1 MDKQTTW
8 LDLLVGDAKQ
18 AERDTRSTVMK
29 LAADYRKL
37 GLDQS
42 AALRLAWQQVKAA
55 QDEAATSAGQLLQ
68 VMQGQLGGLGQVLA
82 GFAEGLRKI
91 GEGVNWLLFGDGA
104 DSADALAQSS
114 RAAAK
119 GQQTLTKST
128 KAAAKAVARTVLG
141 IDELNLVQQQAGSG
155 GGSSSGSSTGGT
167 AGEEVDEARKKWI
180 GLVNLLRPV
189 LDEVNRLFAP
199 SIAAWG
205 KAFGQLARA
214 APSAWALIRDSAL
227 ELWDTA
233 LRPLGEYLLGE
244 FIPNIVNA
252 FSETFAPIVGAV
264 GELFLEQFARN
275 FSLGCQLVGDAIQNY
290 LMPLLGFLQQ
300 VVQDM
305 LAAVSEAWAVYGQP
319 ILDRLAQGF
328 EQLRN
333 WVQTLYYELIRPV
346 LDELMARLQ
355 ELWEEHLA
363 PLWENLTLLF
373 GAVMELIAILWTEA
387 LLPLLQ
393 NITDTFAPL
402 VAGAVQYVVD
412 CFFNGLGTIAK
423 VADGIAGVLRGLC
436 EFVSGVF
443 TGDWDRAWHGL
454 SDIFESVWDTMVGVA
469 KQGVNGIID
478 LVNAMLRALTGGMNA
493 VIDRLNGIG
502 VEIPSWVPDYGGQ
515 RFGVNLPRV
524 PEYQIPRLA
533 KGAVLPANRP
543 FLAVVGD
550 QRRGTNVEAPLET
563 IRQAVADVLGGAGAA
578 QLYVSQ
584 PIEVKLDG
592 QVLYRAMAKI
602 EANRGARIGGAFA
615 EAY

>member
-37 GLDQS
+37 GMDQS

-55 QDEAATSAGQLLQ
+55 QDEAASSAGQLLQ

-82 GFAEGLRKI
+82 GFAEGLRKVA
-91 GEGVNWLLFGDGA
+91 EGVRWLLFGDEA
-104 DSADALAQSS
+104 ASAEALAQSS
-114 RAAAK
+114 RDAAK
-119 GQQTLTKST
+119 GQQTLAKST

-141 IDELNLVQQQAGSG
+141 IDELNLVQQQASSG
-155 GGSSSGSSTGGT
+155 GGSSSGGSGGT

-189 LDEVNRLFAP
+189 LDEVNRLLAP
-199 SIAAWG
+199 SIAAWS

-214 APSAWALIRDSAL
+214 AQSAWALIRDSAL

-264 GELFLEQFARN
+264 GELFLEQFAQN

-319 ILDRLAQGF
+319 ILDRMAQGF

-363 PLWENLTLLF
+363 PLWKNLTLLF
-373 GAVMELIAILWTEA
+373 GAVMELIAMLWTDA

-393 NITDTFAPL
+393 NITDLFAPV
-402 VAGAVQYVVD
+402 VAAAVQYVVD
-412 CFFNGLGTIAK
+412 SFFNGLGTIAK

-454 SDIFESVWDTMVGVA
+454 SNIFESVWDTMVGVA

>member
-42 AALRLAWQQVKAA
+42 AALRLAWQQVKAV

-141 IDELNLVQQQAGSG
+141 IDELNLVQQQASSG

-214 APSAWALIRDSAL
+214 AQSAWALIRDSAL

-333 WVQTLYYELIRPV
+333 WVQTIYYELIRPV

>member
-141 IDELNLVQQQAGSG
+141 IDELNLVQQQASSG
-155 GGSSSGSSTGGT
+155 GGSSSGGSGGT

-214 APSAWALIRDSAL
+214 AQSAWALIRDSAL
-227 ELWDTA
+227 ELCDTA

-319 ILDRLAQGF
+319 ILDRLAEGF

-333 WVQTLYYELIRPV
+333 WVQTLYYELLCPV

-373 GAVMELIAILWTEA
+373 GAVMELIAILWTDA

-515 RFGVNLPRV
+515 HFGVNLPRV

>member
-55 QDEAATSAGQLLQ
+55 QDEAASSGGQLLQ

-82 GFAEGLRKI
+82 AFAEGLRKI

-141 IDELNLVQQQAGSG
+141 IDELNLVQQQASRGGGSTSG
-155 GGSSSGSSTGGT
+155 GGSGGT
-167 AGEEVDEARKKWI
+167 AGEEVDEAQKKWV

-199 SIAAWG
+199 SIEAWG

-214 APSAWALIRDSAL
+214 AKSAWAVIRDSAL

-264 GELFLEQFARN
+264 GELFLEQFAQN

-319 ILDRLAQGF
+319 ILDRLAEGF

-412 CFFNGLGTIAK
+412 SFFNGLGTIAK

-443 TGDWDRAWHGL
+443 TGDWDRAWRGL

-602 EANRGARIGGAFA
+602 EANRGVRIGGAFA

>member
-155 GGSSSGSSTGGT
+155 GGSSSGGSGGT

-214 APSAWALIRDSAL
+214 AQSAWALIRDSAL

-373 GAVMELIAILWTEA
+373 GAVMELIAILWTDA

>member
-1 MDKQTTW
+1 METKTTW

-55 QDEAATSAGQLLQ
+55 QDGAASSAGQLLQ

-104 DSADALAQSS
+104 ASADALAKSS
-114 RAAAK
+114 QNAAK
-119 GQQTLTKST
+119 SQQTLTKST

-141 IDELNLVQQQAGSG
+141 IDELNLVQQQAAGSG
-155 GGSSSGSSTGGT
+155 GSFSSGGSGGS
-167 AGEEVDEARKKWI
+167 AGDAADETQKKWV
-180 GLVNLLRPV
+180 GLVNLIRPF
-189 LDEVNRLFAP
+189 LEEMQRLFAP
-199 SIAAWG
+199 GIAAWS
-205 KAFGQLARA
+205 KAFDQLARA
-214 APSAWALIRDSAL
+214 AKSAWAIIRDSAL

-233 LRPLGEYLLGE
+233 LRPLGEYLLGD
-244 FIPNIVNA
+244 FIPSIVNA

-264 GELFLEQFARN
+264 GEVFLEQFAQN

-319 ILDRLAQGF
+319 ILDRLAQGC
-328 EQLRN
+328 EQLRG

-346 LDELMARLQ
+346 LDELMARLEQ
-355 ELWEEHLA
+355 LWQEHLA

-373 GAVMELIAILWTEA
+373 GAVVEMITILWTEA

-412 CFFNGLGTIAK
+412 CFFNGLGTIAQ
-423 VADGIAGVLRGLC
+423 VANGIAGVLRGLC

-443 TGDWDRAWHGL
+443 TADWDRAWRGL
-454 SDIFESVWDTMVGVA
+454 SNIFESVWDTMVGVA

-478 LVNAMLRALTGGMNA
+478 LVNFMLRALTGGLNA
-493 VIDRLNGIG
+493 VIDRLNRIS
-502 VEIPSWVPDYGGQ
+502 VEIPHWVPDYGGQ

>member
-1 MDKQTTW
+1 M
-8 LDLLVGDAKQ
+8 
-18 AERDTRSTVMK
+18 
-29 LAADYRKL
+29 
-37 GLDQS
+37 
-42 AALRLAWQQVKAA
+42 
-55 QDEAATSAGQLLQ
+55 
-68 VMQGQLGGLGQVLA
+68 
-82 GFAEGLRKI
+82 
-91 GEGVNWLLFGDGA
+91 
-104 DSADALAQSS
+104 
-114 RAAAK
+114 
-119 GQQTLTKST
+119 
-128 KAAAKAVARTVLG
+128 
-141 IDELNLVQQQAGSG
+141 QQQASSG
-155 GGSSSGSSTGGT
+155 GGSSSGGSGGT
-167 AGEEVDEARKKWI
+167 AGEEVDKVQKKWI

-199 SIAAWG
+199 SIAAWS

-214 APSAWALIRDSAL
+214 AQRLGSHPGQRPGIVGHRPASA
-227 ELWDTA
+227 
-233 LRPLGEYLLGE
+233 GEYLLGGVHPQYRE
-244 FIPNIVNA
+244 RFFRDLRPHR
-252 FSETFAPIVGAV
+252 GRG
-264 GELFLEQFARN
+264 GELFWSSAQN

-373 GAVMELIAILWTEA
+373 GAVMELIAMLWTDA
-387 LLPLLQ
+387 LLPSQ
-393 NITDTFAPL
+393 NITDLFAPV
-402 VAGAVQYVVD
+402 VAAAVQYVVD
-412 CFFNGLGTIAK
+412 SFFNGLGTIAK

-454 SDIFESVWDTMVGVA
+454 SNIFESVWDTMVGVA

-543 FLAVVGD
+543 FRQWWATSGGAPTWRPRWRPSA
-550 QRRGTNVEAPLET
+550 RRWRTCWA
-563 IRQAVADVLGGAGAA
+563 AGAA

>member
-141 IDELNLVQQQAGSG
+141 IDELNLVQQQASSG

-214 APSAWALIRDSAL
+214 AQSAWALIRDSAL

-319 ILDRLAQGF
+319 ILDRLAEGF

-478 LVNAMLRALTGGMNA
+478 LVNAMLRAVTGGMNA

>member
-214 APSAWALIRDSAL
+214 AQSAWALIRDSAL

>member
-82 GFAEGLRKI
+82 AFAEGLRKI

-128 KAAAKAVARTVLG
+128 KASAKAVARTVLG

-214 APSAWALIRDSAL
+214 AQSAWALIRDSAL

>member
-155 GGSSSGSSTGGT
+155 GGSSSGGSGGT

-214 APSAWALIRDSAL
+214 AQSAWALIRDSAL

-333 WVQTLYYELIRPV
+333 WVQTIYYELLRPV

-373 GAVMELIAILWTEA
+373 GAVMELIAILWTDA

-602 EANRGARIGGAFA
+602 VANRGARIGGAFA

>member
-155 GGSSSGSSTGGT
+155 GGSSSGGSGGT

-214 APSAWALIRDSAL
+214 AQSAWALIRDSAL

>member
-1 MDKQTTW
+1 METKTTW

-55 QDEAATSAGQLLQ
+55 QDGVASSAGQLLQ

-104 DSADALAQSS
+104 ASADALAKSS
-114 RAAAK
+114 QNAAK
-119 GQQTLTKST
+119 SQQTLTKST

-141 IDELNLVQQQAGSG
+141 IDELNLVQQQAAGSG
-155 GGSSSGSSTGGT
+155 GSFSSGGSGGS
-167 AGEEVDEARKKWI
+167 AGGDPDETQKKWV
-180 GLVNLLRPV
+180 GLVNLIRPF
-189 LDEVNRLFAP
+189 LEEMQRLFAP
-199 SIAAWG
+199 GIAAWS
-205 KAFGQLARA
+205 KAFDQLARA
-214 APSAWALIRDSAL
+214 AKSAWAIIRDSAL

-233 LRPLGEYLLGE
+233 LRPLGEYLLGD
-244 FIPNIVNA
+244 FIPSIVNA

-264 GELFLEQFARN
+264 GEVFLEQFAQN

-305 LAAVSEAWAVYGQP
+305 LAAVREAWAVYGQP
-319 ILDRLAQGF
+319 ILDRLAQGC
-328 EQLRN
+328 EQLRG

-346 LDELMARLQ
+346 LDELMARLEQ
-355 ELWEEHLA
+355 LWQEHLA

-373 GAVMELIAILWTEA
+373 GAVVEMITILWTEA

-412 CFFNGLGTIAK
+412 CFFNGLGTIAQ

-443 TGDWDRAWHGL
+443 TADWDRAWRGL
-454 SDIFESVWDTMVGVA
+454 SNIFESVWDTMVGVA

-478 LVNAMLRALTGGMNA
+478 LVNFMLRALTGGLNA
-493 VIDRLNGIG
+493 VIDRLNRIS
-502 VEIPSWVPDYGGQ
+502 VEIPHWVPDYGGQ

>member
-37 GLDQS
+37 GMDQS

-91 GEGVNWLLFGDGA
+91 GEGVRWLLFGDGA

-141 IDELNLVQQQAGSG
+141 IDELNLVQQQASSG

-214 APSAWALIRDSAL
+214 AQSAWALIRDSAL

-319 ILDRLAQGF
+319 ILDRLAEGF

-443 TGDWDRAWHGL
+443 TADWDRAWRGL

-550 QRRGTNVEAPLET
+550 QQRGTNVEAPLET

>member
-214 APSAWALIRDSAL
+214 AQSAWALIRDSAL

-264 GELFLEQFARN
+264 GELFLEQFAQN

-333 WVQTLYYELIRPV
+333 WVQTLYYELLRPV

-550 QRRGTNVEAPLET
+550 QRRGTNVEAPLES

-602 EANRGARIGGAFA
+602 EANRGVKIGGAFA
-615 EAY
+615 NAY

>member
-91 GEGVNWLLFGDGA
+91 GEGVRWLLFGDGA

-141 IDELNLVQQQAGSG
+141 IDELNLVQQQASIG

-214 APSAWALIRDSAL
+214 AQSAWALIRDSAL

-333 WVQTLYYELIRPV
+333 WVQTLYYELLCPV

>member
-155 GGSSSGSSTGGT
+155 GGSSSGGSGGT

-214 APSAWALIRDSAL
+214 TKSAWALIRDSAL

-319 ILDRLAQGF
+319 ILDRLAEGF

-333 WVQTLYYELIRPV
+333 WVQTIYYELIRPV

-355 ELWEEHLA
+355 ELWEEHLD

-373 GAVMELIAILWTEA
+373 GAVMELIAILWTDA

>member
-55 QDEAATSAGQLLQ
+55 QDEAASSGGQLLQ

-82 GFAEGLRKI
+82 AFAEGLRKI

-155 GGSSSGSSTGGT
+155 GGSSSGGSGGT

-214 APSAWALIRDSAL
+214 AQSAWTLIRDSAL

-233 LRPLGEYLLGE
+233 LHPLGEYLLGE

-319 ILDRLAQGF
+319 ILDRLAEGF

-412 CFFNGLGTIAK
+412 SFFNGLGTIAK

-443 TGDWDRAWHGL
+443 TGDWDRAWRGL

>member
-18 AERDTRSTVMK
+18 AELDTRSTVMK

-55 QDEAATSAGQLLQ
+55 QDEAASSAGQLLQ
-68 VMQGQLGGLGQVLA
+68 VMQGQLGGLGQVMA
-82 GFAEGLRKI
+82 AFAEGLRKI

-104 DSADALAQSS
+104 DSAEALAQSS

-155 GGSSSGSSTGGT
+155 GGSSSGGSGGT
-167 AGEEVDEARKKWI
+167 AGEEVEETKKKWI

-214 APSAWALIRDSAL
+214 AKSAWALIRDSAL

-252 FSETFAPIVGAV
+252 FSETFGPIVGAV

-305 LAAVSEAWAVYGQP
+305 MAAVSEAWAVYGQP
-319 ILDRLAQGF
+319 ILDRLAEGF

-333 WVQTLYYELIRPV
+333 WVQTIYYELIRPV

-363 PLWENLTLLF
+363 SLWENLTLLF

-443 TGDWDRAWHGL
+443 TGDWDRAWRGL

>member
-55 QDEAATSAGQLLQ
+55 QDEAASSGGQLLQ

-82 GFAEGLRKI
+82 AFAEGLRKI

-141 IDELNLVQQQAGSG
+141 IDELNLVQQQASRG
-155 GGSSSGSSTGGT
+155 GGSSSGGGSGGT
-167 AGEEVDEARKKWI
+167 VGKEVDEAQKKWV

-199 SIAAWG
+199 SIEAWG
-205 KAFGQLARA
+205 KAFDQLARA
-214 APSAWALIRDSAL
+214 AKSAWAVIRDSAL

-264 GELFLEQFARN
+264 GELFLEQFAQN

-319 ILDRLAQGF
+319 ILDRLAEGF

-355 ELWEEHLA
+355 EVWEEHLA

-412 CFFNGLGTIAK
+412 SFFNGLGTIAK

-443 TGDWDRAWHGL
+443 TGDWDRAWRGL

-515 RFGVNLPRV
+515 HFGVNLPRV

-602 EANRGARIGGAFA
+602 EANRGVRIGGAFA

>member
-55 QDEAATSAGQLLQ
+55 QDEAASSAGQLLQ
-68 VMQGQLGGLGQVLA
+68 VMQGQLGGLGHVLA
-82 GFAEGLRKI
+82 GFAEGLRKVA
-91 GEGVNWLLFGDGA
+91 EGVRWLLFGDEA
-104 DSADALAQSS
+104 ASAEALAQSS
-114 RAAAK
+114 RDAAK

-141 IDELNLVQQQAGSG
+141 IDELNLVQQQASSG
-155 GGSSSGSSTGGT
+155 GGSSSGGSGGT
-167 AGEEVDEARKKWI
+167 AGEEVDEVQKKWI

-199 SIAAWG
+199 SIAVWG

-214 APSAWALIRDSAL
+214 AQSAWALIRDSAL

-264 GELFLEQFARN
+264 GELFLEQFAQN
-275 FSLGCQLVGDAIQNY
+275 FSLGCRLVGDAIQNY

-373 GAVMELIAILWTEA
+373 GAVMELIAMLWTDA

-393 NITDTFAPL
+393 NITDLFAPV
-402 VAGAVQYVVD
+402 VAAAVQYVVD
-412 CFFNGLGTIAK
+412 SFFNGLGTIAK

-454 SDIFESVWDTMVGVA
+454 SNIFESVWDTMVGVA

>member
-55 QDEAATSAGQLLQ
+55 QDEAASSGGQLLQ

-82 GFAEGLRKI
+82 AFAEGLRKI

-141 IDELNLVQQQAGSG
+141 IDDLNLVQQQASGG
-155 GGSSSGSSTGGT
+155 GGSSSGGASGGT
-167 AGEEVDEARKKWI
+167 AGEEVDEAQKKWV

-199 SIAAWG
+199 SIEAWG
-205 KAFGQLARA
+205 KAFDQLARA
-214 APSAWALIRDSAL
+214 AKSAWAVIRDSAL

-264 GELFLEQFARN
+264 GEFFLEQFAQN

-319 ILDRLAQGF
+319 ILDRLAEGF

-412 CFFNGLGTIAK
+412 SFFNGLGTIAK

-443 TGDWDRAWHGL
+443 TGDWDRAWRGL

-602 EANRGARIGGAFA
+602 EANRGVRIGGAFA

>member
-1 MDKQTTW
+1 METKTTW

-42 AALRLAWQQVKAA
+42 AALRLAWQQVKTA
-55 QDEAATSAGQLLQ
+55 QDGAASSAGQLLQ

-104 DSADALAQSS
+104 ASADALAKSS
-114 RAAAK
+114 QNAAK
-119 GQQTLTKST
+119 SQQTLTKST

-141 IDELNLVQQQAGSG
+141 IDELNLVQQQAAGSG
-155 GGSSSGSSTGGT
+155 GSFSSGGSGGS
-167 AGEEVDEARKKWI
+167 AGGDPDETQKKWV
-180 GLVNLLRPV
+180 GLVNLIRPF
-189 LDEVNRLFAP
+189 LEEMQRLFAP
-199 SIAAWG
+199 GIAAWS
-205 KAFGQLARA
+205 KAFDQLARA
-214 APSAWALIRDSAL
+214 AKSAWAIIRDSAL

-233 LRPLGEYLLGE
+233 LRPLGEYLLGD
-244 FIPNIVNA
+244 FIPSIVNA

-264 GELFLEQFARN
+264 GEVFLEQFAQN
-275 FSLGCQLVGDAIQNY
+275 FSLGCQLVGNAIQNY

-319 ILDRLAQGF
+319 ILDRLAQGC
-328 EQLRN
+328 EQLRG

-346 LDELMARLQ
+346 LDELMARLEQ
-355 ELWEEHLA
+355 LWQEHLA

-373 GAVMELIAILWTEA
+373 GAVVEMITILWTEA

-412 CFFNGLGTIAK
+412 CFFNGLGTIAQ

-443 TGDWDRAWHGL
+443 TADWDRAWRGL
-454 SDIFESVWDTMVGVA
+454 SNIFESVWDTMVGVA

-478 LVNAMLRALTGGMNA
+478 LVNFMLRALTGGLNA
-493 VIDRLNGIG
+493 VIDRLNRIS
-502 VEIPSWVPDYGGQ
+502 VEIPHWVPDYGGQ

>member
-214 APSAWALIRDSAL
+214 AQSAWALIRDSAL

-319 ILDRLAQGF
+319 ILDRLAEGF

-373 GAVMELIAILWTEA
+373 GAVMELIAILWTDA

>member
-1 MDKQTTW
+1 METKTTW

-55 QDEAATSAGQLLQ
+55 QDGAASSAGQLLQ

-104 DSADALAQSS
+104 ASADALAKSS
-114 RAAAK
+114 QNAAK
-119 GQQTLTKST
+119 SQQTLTKST

-141 IDELNLVQQQAGSG
+141 IDELNLVQQQAAGSG
-155 GGSSSGSSTGGT
+155 GSFSSGGSGGS
-167 AGEEVDEARKKWI
+167 AGDAADETQKKWV
-180 GLVNLLRPV
+180 GLVNLIRPF
-189 LDEVNRLFAP
+189 LEEMQRLFAP
-199 SIAAWG
+199 GIAAWG
-205 KAFGQLARA
+205 KAFDQLAWA
-214 APSAWALIRDSAL
+214 AKSAWAIIRDSAL

-233 LRPLGEYLLGE
+233 LRPLGEYLLGD
-244 FIPNIVNA
+244 FIPSIVNA

-264 GELFLEQFARN
+264 GEVFLEQFAQN

-319 ILDRLAQGF
+319 ILDRLAQGC
-328 EQLRN
+328 EQLRG

-346 LDELMARLQ
+346 LDELMARLEQ
-355 ELWEEHLA
+355 LWQEHLA

-373 GAVMELIAILWTEA
+373 GAVVEMITILWTEA

-412 CFFNGLGTIAK
+412 CFFNGLGTIAQ

-443 TGDWDRAWHGL
+443 TADWDRAWRGL
-454 SDIFESVWDTMVGVA
+454 SNIFESVWDTMVGVA

-478 LVNAMLRALTGGMNA
+478 LVNFMLRALTGGLNA
-493 VIDRLNGIG
+493 VIDRLNRIS
-502 VEIPSWVPDYGGQ
+502 VEIPHWVPDYGGQ

>member
-37 GLDQS
+37 GLGQS

-214 APSAWALIRDSAL
+214 AQSAWALIRDSAL

-333 WVQTLYYELIRPV
+333 WVQTLYYELLRPV

-393 NITDTFAPL
+393 NITDIFAPL

-502 VEIPSWVPDYGGQ
+502 VEIPSWVPDFGGQ

-592 QVLYRAMAKI
+592 QVLYRTMAKI

>member
-55 QDEAATSAGQLLQ
+55 QDEAASSGGQLLQ

-82 GFAEGLRKI
+82 AFAEGLRKI

-141 IDELNLVQQQAGSG
+141 IDELNLVQQQASG
-155 GGSSSGSSTGGT
+155 GGGSTSGGSGGT
-167 AGEEVDEARKKWI
+167 AGEEVDEAQKKWV

-199 SIAAWG
+199 SIEAWG

-214 APSAWALIRDSAL
+214 AKSAWAVIRDSAL

-264 GELFLEQFARN
+264 GELFLEQFAQN

-305 LAAVSEAWAVYGQP
+305 LAAVNEAWAVYGQP
-319 ILDRLAQGF
+319 ILDRLAEGF

-412 CFFNGLGTIAK
+412 SFFNGLGTIAK

-443 TGDWDRAWHGL
+443 TGDWDRAWRGL

-515 RFGVNLPRV
+515 HFGVNLPRV

-602 EANRGARIGGAFA
+602 EANRGVRIGGAFA

>member
-1 MDKQTTW
+1 METKTTW

-55 QDEAATSAGQLLQ
+55 QNEAASSAGQLMQ

-104 DSADALAQSS
+104 ASADALAKSS
-114 RAAAK
+114 QNAAK
-119 GQQTLTKST
+119 SQQTLTKST

-141 IDELNLVQQQAGSG
+141 IDELNLVQQQVAGSG
-155 GGSSSGSSTGGT
+155 GGSSSGGSGGS
-167 AGEEVDEARKKWI
+167 AGDAADEAQKKWV
-180 GLVNLLRPV
+180 GLVNLIRPF
-189 LDEVNRLFAP
+189 LEEMQRLFAP
-199 SIAAWG
+199 GIAAWG
-205 KAFGQLARA
+205 KAFDQLARA
-214 APSAWALIRDSAL
+214 AKSAWAIIRDSAL

-233 LRPLGEYLLGE
+233 LRPLGEYLLWD
-244 FIPNIVNA
+244 FIPSIVNA

-264 GELFLEQFARN
+264 GEVFLEQFARN

-300 VVQDM
+300 AVQDM

-319 ILDRLAQGF
+319 VLDRLAQGC
-328 EQLRN
+328 EQLRG

-346 LDELMARLQ
+346 LDELIARLEQ
-355 ELWEEHLA
+355 LWQEHLA

-373 GAVMELIAILWTEA
+373 GAVVEMITILWTEA

-412 CFFNGLGTIAK
+412 CFFNGLGTIAQ

-443 TGDWDRAWHGL
+443 TADWDRAWRGL

-478 LVNAMLRALTGGMNA
+478 LVNFMLRALTGGMNA
-493 VIDRLNGIG
+493 VIDRLNRIS
-502 VEIPSWVPDYGGQ
+502 VEIPHWVPDYGGQ

>member
-155 GGSSSGSSTGGT
+155 GGSSSGGSGGT
-167 AGEEVDEARKKWI
+167 AGEEVDEVQKKWI

-199 SIAAWG
+199 SIAAWS

-214 APSAWALIRDSAL
+214 AQSAWALIRDSAL

-233 LRPLGEYLLGE
+233 LHPLGEYLLGE

-373 GAVMELIAILWTEA
+373 GAVMELIAILWTDA

>member
-1 MDKQTTW
+1 METKTTW

-55 QDEAATSAGQLLQ
+55 QDGAASSAGQLLQ

-104 DSADALAQSS
+104 ASADALAKSS
-114 RAAAK
+114 QNAAK
-119 GQQTLTKST
+119 SQQTLTKST

-141 IDELNLVQQQAGSG
+141 IDELNLVQQQAAGSG
-155 GGSSSGSSTGGT
+155 GSFSSGGSGGS
-167 AGEEVDEARKKWI
+167 AGGDPDETQKKWV
-180 GLVNLLRPV
+180 GLVNLIRPF
-189 LDEVNRLFAP
+189 LEEMQRLFAP
-199 SIAAWG
+199 GIAAWS
-205 KAFGQLARA
+205 KAFDQMARA
-214 APSAWALIRDSAL
+214 AKSAWAIIRDSAL

-233 LRPLGEYLLGE
+233 LRPLGEYLLGD
-244 FIPNIVNA
+244 FIPSIVNA

-264 GELFLEQFARN
+264 GEVFLEQFAQN
-275 FSLGCQLVGDAIQNY
+275 FSLGCQLVGNAIQNY

-319 ILDRLAQGF
+319 ILDRLAQGC
-328 EQLRN
+328 EQLRG

-346 LDELMARLQ
+346 LDELMARLEQ
-355 ELWEEHLA
+355 LWQEHLA

-373 GAVMELIAILWTEA
+373 GAVVEMITILWTEA

-412 CFFNGLGTIAK
+412 CFFNGLGTIAQ

-443 TGDWDRAWHGL
+443 TADWDRAWRGL
-454 SDIFESVWDTMVGVA
+454 SNIFESVWDTMVGVA

-478 LVNAMLRALTGGMNA
+478 LVNFMLRALTGGLNA
-493 VIDRLNGIG
+493 VIDRLNRIS
-502 VEIPSWVPDYGGQ
+502 VEIPHWVPDYGGQ

>member
-55 QDEAATSAGQLLQ
+55 QDEAASSGGQLLQ

-82 GFAEGLRKI
+82 AFAEGLRKI

-141 IDELNLVQQQAGSG
+141 IDELNLVQQQASSG
-155 GGSSSGSSTGGT
+155 GGSTSGGGSGGT
-167 AGEEVDEARKKWI
+167 AGEEVDEAQKKWV

-199 SIAAWG
+199 SIEAWG

-214 APSAWALIRDSAL
+214 AKSAWAVIRDSAL

-264 GELFLEQFARN
+264 GELFLEQFAQN

-319 ILDRLAQGF
+319 ILDRLAEGF

-412 CFFNGLGTIAK
+412 SFFNGLGTIAK

-443 TGDWDRAWHGL
+443 TGDWDRAWRGL

-515 RFGVNLPRV
+515 HFGVNLPRV

-602 EANRGARIGGAFA
+602 EANRGVRIGGAFA

>member
-55 QDEAATSAGQLLQ
+55 QDEAASSGGQLLQ

-82 GFAEGLRKI
+82 AFAEGLRKI

-141 IDELNLVQQQAGSG
+141 IDELNLVQQQASGGGGSTSG
-155 GGSSSGSSTGGT
+155 GGSGGT
-167 AGEEVDEARKKWI
+167 AGEEVDEAQKKWV

-199 SIAAWG
+199 SIEVWG

-214 APSAWALIRDSAL
+214 AKSAWAVIRDSAL

-264 GELFLEQFARN
+264 GELFLEQFAQN

-319 ILDRLAQGF
+319 ILDRLAEGF

-412 CFFNGLGTIAK
+412 SFFNGLGTIAK

-443 TGDWDRAWHGL
+443 TGDWDRAWRGL

-602 EANRGARIGGAFA
+602 EANRGVRIGGAFA

>member
-55 QDEAATSAGQLLQ
+55 QDEAASSGGQLLQ

-82 GFAEGLRKI
+82 AFAEGLRKI

-141 IDELNLVQQQAGSG
+141 IDELNLVQQQASSG
-155 GGSSSGSSTGGT
+155 GGSTSGGGSGGT
-167 AGEEVDEARKKWI
+167 VGEEVDEAQKKWV

-199 SIAAWG
+199 SIEAWG

-214 APSAWALIRDSAL
+214 AKSAWAVIRDSAL

-264 GELFLEQFARN
+264 GELFLEQFAQN

-319 ILDRLAQGF
+319 ILDRLAEGF

-412 CFFNGLGTIAK
+412 SFFNGLGTIAK

-443 TGDWDRAWHGL
+443 TGDWDRAWRGL

-515 RFGVNLPRV
+515 HFGVNLPRV

-602 EANRGARIGGAFA
+602 EANRGVRIGGAFA